1 MKATA
6 VGLAGYIV
14 FFIAWVWYF
23 LRPGFDK
30 ATGLG
35 AIKGALW
42 QDPMFWTLGV
52 TAAFGCASVYMLV
65 RR

>member
-1 MKATA
+1 MKTAA

-30 ATGLG
+30 AIGMAALK
-35 AIKGALW
+35 AALW
-42 QDPMFWTLGV
+42 GNPVFWTLGI
-52 TAAFGCASVYMLV
+52 TAAFGSASLYLLA